1 MNSEVIQLQSSIIK
15 ELENLPFISNLDN
28 IFTMSATEHNTVHNN
43 TTTSSGSTTNTTTSG
58 SMGKDEGKGLDFKTS
73 LLTLVADLVDSA
85 CHAIRNDLIASSNT
99 TNSSTTSSGGVSS
112 STGNSGGNSDATDTS
127 TSPESLLDRH
137 LGWMRITLADGST
150 YSKAQLD
157 AVARALAAQDNTTAA
172 SNTATSSSTAAA
184 TASAETDS
192 TPSTTNPNSTSNSS
206 SIPAGGSSPSATEV
220 TQRLALLPDYRAK
233 TLYLASL
240 VDLTA
245 VRDII
250 GPQLLQRLEE
260 VMLEGRECIS
270 RAHIQATTSTTT
282 SVAPEPI
289 VLTPHDPSIEEYKDT
304 DTDTIRSPP
313 TSPTT
318 ATTTIPVKDIN
329 LNDIDEDFADIDCD
343 IAAIDEE
350 IAVFDADIRVTE
362 QNLPLPPLHSTV
374 FPPTPPTTTT
384 LPCSRSSDSSSSCSS
399 GSSKSTTSTTNSL
412 ENENLAPNLPNFSQ
426 PTQA

>member
-28 IFTMSATEHNTVHNN
+28 IFTMSATEHNTVHNI
-43 TTTSSGSTTNTTTSG
+43 TTTSSG

-99 TNSSTTSSGGVSS
+99 TNSSGSSGVSS
-112 STGNSGGNSDATDTS
+112 DTGSNSDATHSTS

-157 AVARALAAQDNTTAA
+157 AVARALAAQDNTTAV
-172 SNTATSSSTAAA
+172 SDTATSSSTASA
-184 TASAETDS
+184 TGFAETDS
-192 TPSTTNPNSTSNSS
+192 TPSTTNPNNTSNSS
-206 SIPAGGSSPSATEV
+206 SIPVGGSSPSATEV

-384 LPCSRSSDSSSSCSS
+384 LPCSRSSSDSSSCSSSS
-399 GSSKSTTSTTNSL
+399 GSSKSTTGTTNSL
-412 ENENLAPNLPNFSQ
+412 ENENLAPNLPNISQ

>member
-28 IFTMSATEHNTVHNN
+28 IFTMSATEHNTVHNI
-43 TTTSSGSTTNTTTSG
+43 TTTSSG

-99 TNSSTTSSGGVSS
+99 TNSSGSSGVSS
-112 STGNSGGNSDATDTS
+112 DTGSNSDATHSTS

-157 AVARALAAQDNTTAA
+157 AVARALAAQDNTTAV
-172 SNTATSSSTAAA
+172 SDTATSSSTASA
-184 TASAETDS
+184 TGFAETDS
-192 TPSTTNPNSTSNSS
+192 TPSTTNPNNTSNSS
-206 SIPAGGSSPSATEV
+206 SIPVGGSSPSATEV

-282 SVAPEPI
+282 TADTTTSAAPEPI
-289 VLTPHDPSIEEYKDT
+289 LHTPNDPSTGEYKDT

-318 ATTTIPVKDIN
+318 DAPVKDNN
-329 LNDIDEDFADIDCD
+329 LNDIDDDFADIDCDIDCD

-362 QNLPLPPLHSTV
+362 LDLPLPPLHSTV

-384 LPCSRSSDSSSSCSS
+384 LPCSRSSSDSSSCSSSS
-399 GSSKSTTSTTNSL
+399 GSSKSTTGTTNSL
-412 ENENLAPNLPNFSQ
+412 ENENLAPNLPNISQ

>member
-28 IFTMSATEHNTVHNN
+28 IFTMSATEHNTVHNI
-43 TTTSSGSTTNTTTSG
+43 TTTSSG

-99 TNSSTTSSGGVSS
+99 TNSSGSSGVSS
-112 STGNSGGNSDATDTS
+112 DTGSNSDATHSTS

-157 AVARALAAQDNTTAA
+157 AVARALAAQDNTTAV
-172 SNTATSSSTAAA
+172 SDTATSSSTASA
-184 TASAETDS
+184 TGFAETDS
-192 TPSTTNPNSTSNSS
+192 TPSTTNPNNTSNSS
-206 SIPAGGSSPSATEV
+206 SIPVGGSSPSATEV

>member
-15 ELENLPFISNLDN
+15 ELENLPFISNLDS
-28 IFTMSATEHNTVHNN
+28 IFTMSATEHNTVHNI
-43 TTTSSGSTTNTTTSG
+43 TSSGSGNNTSNSTTNTTTSG

-112 STGNSGGNSDATDTS
+112 STGNSGGNSDATDTN
-127 TSPESLLDRH
+127 TSPEFLLDRH

-157 AVARALAAQDNTTAA
+157 AVTRALAAQDNTTAA
-172 SNTATSSSTAAA
+172 SDTATTSSTASA
-184 TASAETDS
+184 TGSAETDS

-206 SIPAGGSSPSATEV
+206 SIPIGGSSPSATEV

-289 VLTPHDPSIEEYKDT
+289 VLTPHDPSTEEYKDT
-304 DTDTIRSPP
+304 DTDPIRSPP
-313 TSPTT
+313 ASPTT
-318 ATTTIPVKDIN
+318 TVKDNN

-362 QNLPLPPLHSTV
+362 LDLPLPPLHSTV

-384 LPCSRSSDSSSSCSS
+384 LPCSRSSGDSSSC
-399 GSSKSTTSTTNSL
+399 SSKSTTSTTNSL
-412 ENENLAPNLPNFSQ
+412 ENENLAPNLPNISQ